1 MEPTGMDTDTIESA
15 AIKHRFPPEG
25 GQRGNGAGL
34 SLRTKFLLGIGII
47 LLWFCSLC
55 ALLVYLQEKFL
66 LEDTAHAKSQ
76 IVLAAVEA
84 TQGYVRDILRP
95 RMYEILGHD
104 SFVIEAMSTSFIGRA
119 VMERFNT
126 TMPEYQYRRVAVN
139 ARNPA
144 SEANAMDRRLIERF
158 RLHPEED
165 SWQGIVKADGESFFM
180 RYRPVY
186 FDDTCLHCHGEPA
199 AAPAMLL
206 DRYGAERGFHHKAGD
221 LAGVSSVGIPVDV
234 ALAQIKEKALSVFI
248 AGFLFASVIFL
259 TISFFFNRVVVH
271 DLRGLLE
278 IFRETLRGDEEF
290 QSLDVVDSSR
300 DEIGALRTVARSMA
314 VRLRDTHRQ
323 LEENALDLE
332 RKVDERTRA
341 LRESESLL
349 HDKVLAR
356 NRELQTLNALAELTT
371 QATGLQEVLTRALRQ
386 TLKLIP
392 AEGAGLYLIVPGA
405 DGTRLELQCR
415 ESAPQ
420 LAPSVAF
427 EPDLCRSVIA
437 EMTPDLPSSLCEA
450 ACGHVSLFA
459 EGDSPGYLTIP
470 LCCRGKV
477 LGVMTF
483 SGRDFEEITPEQHEL
498 LFSIGRQIGIA
509 VESLQSMAEI
519 RQSKDLLQSVFDGI
533 TDVVVLLDRESR
545 VKMVNRA
552 YVRRHGLPE
561 PASVLGRPWRHLHPD
576 ETAERIAG
584 GMARAFASRTPL
596 TEETRGPSGEILEV
610 YYYPIL
616 GDTGEV
622 ESIVRYARDITQQK
636 QVEDQIQKT
645 EKLASLGQLAAG
657 VAHEINNPLGVIL
670 CYTDLLKR
678 QMGDLPQGMRD
689 LGTIE
694 KHALTCKRIV
704 SDLLKFARSQ
714 ATRKAPAS
722 INQSI
727 AEVVDMIEGQFRKQQ
742 VEIRL
747 DLDPDIPVAEMDADK
762 MKQVYLNLLMNARQA
777 MDARGLIQVRTRFL
791 PDSDCAEI
799 VVHDNGRGIP
809 REILGK
815 VFDPFFSTKSS
826 TEGTGLGLSVSYGII
841 RDHHG
846 EIRVESE
853 PGKWTRFTILLP
865 LNAKEGTHR
874 YS

>member
-1 MEPTGMDTDTIESA
+1 MESTGMGSVDSA
-15 AIKHRFPPEG
+15 AIQAASSPER
-25 GQRGNGAGL
+25 QRGGAAEL

-84 TQGYVRDILRP
+84 TQGYVKDVLRP
-95 RMYEILGHD
+95 RMYEILGRD

-126 TMPEYQYRRVAVN
+126 TMPEYEYRRVAVN

-144 SEANAMDRRLIERF
+144 SEANAMDLRLIDRF
-158 RLHPEED
+158 RLHPDED
-165 SWQGIVKADGESFFM
+165 SWQGIVKTEGESFFM
-180 RYRPVY
+180 RYRPIY
-186 FDDTCLHCHGEPA
+186 FDESCLHCHGAPE
-199 AAPAMLL
+199 AAPALLL

-248 AGFLFASVIFL
+248 AGFLIASVIFL

-314 VRLRDTHRQ
+314 IRLRDTHRQ
-323 LEENALDLE
+323 LEENAQSLE
-332 RKVDERTRA
+332 KKVDERTRA

-371 QATGLQEVLTRALRQ
+371 QAVGLQEVLTRALGQ

-392 AEGAGLYLIVPGA
+392 ADGAGLYLIDHGA

-415 ESAPQ
+415 ENAPQ
-420 LAPSVAF
+420 LARSVPF
-427 EPDLCRSVIA
+427 EPDLCRFVIA

-483 SGRDFEEITPEQHEL
+483 SGTDFDEITPEQHEL

-509 VESLQSMAEI
+509 VESLQSMGEI

-552 YVRRHGLPE
+552 YLRRCGLQDPV
-561 PASVLGRPWRHLHPD
+561 PVLGRPWRQLHPD
-576 ETAERIAG
+576 EPFDERAG
-584 GMARAFASRTPL
+584 GMARAFASKTPL
-596 TEETRGPSGEILEV
+596 TEEARGPSGEILEI

-616 GDTGEV
+616 DDTGEV
-622 ESIVRYARDITQQK
+622 ESIVRYARDITRQK
-636 QVEDQIQKT
+636 QVESQIQKT

-678 QMGDLPQGMRD
+678 QVTDLPQGMSD

-722 INQSI
+722 INRSI
-727 AEVVDMIEGQFRKQQ
+727 EEVVGMVEGQFRKQQ
-742 VEIRL
+742 VVIRL
-747 DLDPDIPVAEMDADK
+747 DLDPDLPVAEIDADK

-777 MDARGLIQVRTRFL
+777 MDGKGTIEVRTRFL

-799 VVHDNGRGIP
+799 VVHDDGRGIP

-865 LNAKEGTHR
+865 LNGREGLQPQ
-874 YS
+874 S